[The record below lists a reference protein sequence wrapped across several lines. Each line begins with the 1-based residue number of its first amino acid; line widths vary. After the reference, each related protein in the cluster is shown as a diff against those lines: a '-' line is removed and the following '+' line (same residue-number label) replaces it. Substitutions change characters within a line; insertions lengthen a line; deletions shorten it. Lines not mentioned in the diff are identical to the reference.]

1 MWLVFCL
8 VSSQVSIQ
16 VAGPGPRWLPSTNVS
31 RFSIS
36 PLSPRHVDNPY
47 DPIPERPTTRIAS
60 ASFISK
66 CYLGR
71 VDFLRLVHRS
81 RHLSPLLFSLKSP
94 SLRLPTGELVTKV
107 FFISSSTS
115 STKLPTL
122 SCPQVSGS
130 SYTWDGVTWHTA
142 TYTARN
148 KVLVAMFKTLF
159 VSSHDAFKKVL
170 PYGKHCQRHNGP
182 ESWVQL
188 TKVHTL

>member
-1 MWLVFCL
+1 M
-8 VSSQVSIQ
+8 
-16 VAGPGPRWLPSTNVS
+16 PS
-31 RFSIS
+31 
-36 PLSPRHVDNPY
+36 LSPRHVDNPY
-47 DPIPERPTTRIAS
+47 EPIPERPTTRIAS

-148 KVLVAMFKTLF
+148 KVLVAIFKTKNLAWTSTSKPLPNL
-159 VSSHDAFKKVL
+159 VFKVWTK
-170 PYGKHCQRHNGP
+170 
-182 ESWVQL
+182 SWVGLFTGQ
-188 TKVHTL
+188 